1 MKMVVFPLKTESFE
15 KTSKSN
21 LFEKKKQHL
30 KKKNFYN
37 FFLQIFVKHSIQTLR
52 HNLSITI

>member
-21 LFEKKKQHL
+21 LFEKKKQLL
-30 KKKNFYN
+30 KKTFIT
-37 FFLQIFVKHSIQTLR
+37 FFLKIFEKHSIQTLR